1 LFRASQ
7 FGDDVDR
14 PLKKSDGSWTYFAAD
29 IAYHYDKY
37 RRGFAQMIDVWGADH
52 AGYVKRVNAAVKALT
67 DGAGELDVKICQLV
81 NLLDGGQPVKMSKRS
96 GSFVTLREVIE
107 RVGRDVVRF
116 IMLTRKNDAPL
127 DFDFQKVS
135 EQSKDNPVFYVQY
148 AHARAASLKRRAL
161 ETWPGAE
168 FGDRA
173 LAAADLARLTHAAEI
188 ALIRRVAAWPQ
199 VVESAARAHEP
210 HRVAFYLYDVA
221 AAFHALWNMGN
232 DDPGLRFVQ
241 ADDVAL
247 SRARLALARGVA
259 LVVASGLAVIG
270 VTPAEEMR

>member
-1 LFRASQ
+1 
-7 FGDDVDR
+7 
-14 PLKKSDGSWTYFAAD
+14 
-29 IAYHYDKY
+29 
-37 RRGFAQMIDVWGADH
+37 
-52 AGYVKRVNAAVKALT
+52 
-67 DGAGELDVKICQLV
+67 
-81 NLLDGGQPVKMSKRS
+81 MSKRA

-148 AHARAASLKRRAL
+148 AHARVNSLRKRAL
-161 ETWPGAE
+161 EAWPDGG
-168 FGDRA
+168 FGDEA
-173 LAAADLARLTHAAEI
+173 LAKAELARLTHPAEL

-241 ADDVAL
+241 ADDISL

-259 LVVASGLAVIG
+259 LVIASGLAVIG